1 MGFFPRTL
9 SFTNP
14 SFLESPAP
22 VTGHSYLLHTLPV
35 FVGKRGLTCMQ
46 NVPLPSTDSSD
57 GLSSSVCNL
66 MRRNSIHLL
75 PLAYGPQRSPL
86 ICPANRIWSERRPR
100 RIRCYKM
107 CFSGSGL
114 WCWDKTTPAGSDDAP
129 SQCWGWRGVLSLFFE
144 VRTGQ
149 GRATLSQ
156 KSLRGVCAPNR
167 K

>member
-1 MGFFPRTL
+1 MGRVTITVAIWQFFARLLTKLSRTL
-9 SFTNP
+9 MTSDC
-14 SFLESPAP
+14 
-22 VTGHSYLLHTLPV
+22 
-35 FVGKRGLTCMQ
+35 KRGLTCMQ
-46 NVPLPSTDSSD
+46 NVLLSSTDSSD
-57 GLSSSVCNL
+57 GLSLSVCNL
-66 MRRNSIHLL
+66 MRRRSIYLL

-86 ICPANRIWSERRPR
+86 ICPANRIRSDRWPP

-114 WCWDKTTPAGSDDAP
+114 SCWDATTQVASDDVP
-129 SQCWGWRGVLSLFFE
+129 SQCWGWRGVLSLFFK
-144 VRTGQ
+144 VRKGQ